1 MDKVAFT
8 ICYYRHTITK
18 KTGNSKID
26 KKNNY
31 IYTFFCESHLISTT
45 HMYFIIHTITKISEN
60 SEIAKITN
68 YIYLFLRGRFNFK
81 NSFVCFYNMFF
92 YIQILIYD
100 FHNVNILVSL
110 GPISCALEG
119 YTDHVPHVTTA
130 VFLMLVQISLIR

>member
-1 MDKVAFT
+1 MVYFIQRRFFNVSHSSCLHVKIKNYITMDKVAFT

-31 IYTFFCESHLISTT
+31 IYTYFCESHLISTT

-92 YIQILIYD
+92 
-100 FHNVNILVSL
+100 F
-110 GPISCALEG
+110 ISK
-119 YTDHVPHVTTA
+119 Y
-130 VFLMLVQISLIR
+130 